1 MKQGRFT
8 KENCL
13 ERVSDRSAKRLAFG
27 TSGSSQQHFGREN
40 SPRFGGRAAL
50 VTDERGVAA
59 VEYAV
64 ICALI
69 VVAIITGIANLG
81 SGVSETWSNVDH
93 EVSGAVT
100 YSTN

>member
-1 MKQGRFT
+1 MTQDRFT

-13 ERVSDRSAKRLAFG
+13 DRVNDRSADKLAFG
-27 TSGSSQQHFGREN
+27 PSASSQQHFGRES

-50 VTDERGVAA
+50 MTDERGVAA

-64 ICALI
+64 VCALI
-69 VVAIITGIANLG
+69 VVAIITGVANLG
-81 SGVSETWSNVDH
+81 SGVEQTWSNVDH